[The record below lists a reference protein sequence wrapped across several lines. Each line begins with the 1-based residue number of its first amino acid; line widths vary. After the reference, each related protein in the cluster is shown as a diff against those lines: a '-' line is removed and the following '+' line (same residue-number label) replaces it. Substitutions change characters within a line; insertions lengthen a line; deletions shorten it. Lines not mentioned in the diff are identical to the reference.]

1 MSTSAPPCAVV
12 GRGRLGT
19 ALAAALRAGG
29 VAVEGPLGRDEA
41 PSPPQGEASL
51 CPLNGADPSRTALAT
66 VRTIAALREALL
78 PARRAGR
85 TIGLVPTMGALHDGH
100 LSLVAAARAAC
111 DVVVVSLFVNPRQF
125 DDAADLA
132 AYPRD
137 EARDGALAA
146 NAGADLLFA
155 PAADELYP
163 AGFATTVSVG
173 GVAEPLEGAHRGAA
187 HFDGVATVVTKLL
200 NAAGPDI
207 AFFGAK
213 DAQQV
218 AVVRR
223 LVADLAIPVRIE
235 TVPTVREADGLALS
249 SRNARLRPDDR
260 RRARAL
266 HAGLTAAQAALDAG
280 EREPAAAAGRAAM
293 AGLGVEPE
301 YLELVDPTTFA
312 PVTALDGEI
321 LAVVAATV
329 GEVRLID
336 NRTLTLNRRS

>member
-1 MSTSAPPCAVV
+1 MSTSATHCAVV

-19 ALAAALRAGG
+19 ALSAALRGGG
-29 VAVEGPLGRDEA
+29 VEAHLGMR
-41 PSPPQGEASL
+41 
-51 CPLNGADPSRTALAT
+51 T
-66 VRTIAALREALL
+66 VRTIAALRCALL
-78 PARRAGR
+78 PARRSGR
-85 TIGLVPTMGALHDGH
+85 TIGLVPTMGALHEGH
-100 LSLVAAARAAC
+100 LCLIAAARAAC

-137 EARDGALAA
+137 EARDAELAA
-146 NAGADLLFA
+146 DAGTDLLFA
-155 PAADELYP
+155 PAAQELYP
-163 AGFATTVSVG
+163 AGFATTVGVC

-200 NAAGPDI
+200 NAAGPDV

-235 TVPTVREADGLALS
+235 TVPTVREPDGLALS
-249 SRNARLRPDDR
+249 SRNVRLAPGDRP
-260 RRARAL
+260 RAPAL
-266 HAGLTAAQAALDAG
+266 HAALTAAQAAVDVG
-280 EREPAAAAGRAAM
+280 EREPAAVVAAGRVAM
-293 AGLGVEPE
+293 AGLDVEPE
-301 YLELVDPTTFA
+301 YLELVDPITFA
-312 PVTALDGEI
+312 PVAALDGEV

-329 GEVRLID
+329 GGVRLTD
-336 NRTLTLNRRS
+336 NRTLTLNGRNP